1 MQPSFPNTT
10 KACAAH
16 RSYFFFFIK
25 IAMVSLSCMQCM
37 PVYDLPFWWG
47 SGRKRVLIWCY
58 QASFWLAGTINT
70 SIQRSRVRIGAGN
83 VIFPRHRFVVGL
95 HSSRVFIADARKRVP
110 RCTLRP
116 VFGARVC
123 RVPNRECQTP
133 KLVRLNAVFTFWA
146 ESLIN
151 VLDLWAE
158 FNALIAILTRFSRFS
173 RIAHQYSAAF
183 C

>member
-1 MQPSFPNTT
+1 MRTGLTSNAFWRYSSDFIILCVVILHTLNATEFS
-10 KACAAH
+10 KH
-16 RSYFFFFIK
+16 DKGVRRSPILFFIK

-37 PVYDLPFWWG
+37 PGYDLPFWWG
-47 SGRKRVLIWCY
+47 SGRKRVSIWCY

-70 SIQRSRVRIGAGN
+70 SIQRSRVRVGAGN

-146 ESLIN
+146 
-151 VLDLWAE
+151 
-158 FNALIAILTRFSRFS
+158 
-173 RIAHQYSAAF
+173 
-183 C
+183 